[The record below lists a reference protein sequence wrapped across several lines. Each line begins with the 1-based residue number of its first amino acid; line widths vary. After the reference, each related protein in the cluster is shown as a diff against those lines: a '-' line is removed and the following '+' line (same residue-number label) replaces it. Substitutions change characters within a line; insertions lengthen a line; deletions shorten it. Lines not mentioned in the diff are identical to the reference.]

1 MERDFVPLLLFLPGI
16 LALPIFAIVPQLG
29 GHGVPLSLPT
39 DASKSAKRGLN
50 MLVVMFVA
58 FGLAGLA
65 SLAWSRGWFVW
76 LLLVETAVS
85 ASVYLA
91 MRRSLATLAWE
102 SRRTWLLPLA
112 FGLVLMPIAC
122 SKSGHEKLVVG
133 MELNYPPFE
142 MIDERGH
149 PAGISVEMAQALG
162 QFLHRNVQI
171 ENIPFDGLIP
181 ALKTGKIDLIIS
193 SMTETPQ
200 RAQSIDFSEPYLH
213 TGLCLLVNRTAA
225 ISSIGQL
232 DQSGYTVAVKQGTT
246 GQLYAQ
252 SRMRHARVLV
262 LPKEDACVLE
272 VIQGKA
278 QAFIYDQ
285 MSVYAHWQRNRES
298 TVALLRPFQEE
309 NWAIGLRQGDASLK
323 GKVNSFLRYFR
334 AQGGFGRLGDK
345 YLAHEKAEFQ
355 ELGVPFGL

>member
-1 MERDFVPLLLFLPGI
+1 MPPGTCGKPADLNTVI
-16 LALPIFAIVPQLG
+16 ISSKPPAQAW
-29 GHGVPLSLPT
+29 
-39 DASKSAKRGLN
+39 DAAKPW
-50 MLVVMFVA
+50 A
-58 FGLAGLA
+58 PCQLAGLRNV
-65 SLAWSRGWFVW
+65 L
-76 LLLVETAVS
+76 
-85 ASVYLA
+85 
-91 MRRSLATLAWE
+91 E
-102 SRRTWLLPLA
+102 SRRTWLLSFTIGLA
-112 FGLVLMPIAC
+112 LMPMAC

-162 QFLHRNVQI
+162 QFLHRSVQI

-193 SMTETPQ
+193 SMTQTPE
-200 RAQSIDFSEPYLH
+200 RAQSIDFSEPYLR
-213 TGLCLLVNRTAA
+213 TGLCLLVNKKAA
-225 ISSIGQL
+225 ITSIEQA
-232 DQSGYTVAVKQGTT
+232 DKTGYTVAVKQGTT

-252 SRMRHARVLV
+252 TRIRHAQVLV
-262 LPKEDACVLE
+262 LPKEDVCVLE
-272 VIQGKA
+272 VLQGKA

-285 MSVYAHWQRNRES
+285 MSVYAHWQRNRET

-309 NWAIGLRQGDASLK
+309 NWAIGLRQGDTSLK
-323 GKVNSFLRYFR
+323 EQVNSFLRHFR

-345 YLAHEKAEFQ
+345 YLAREKAEFQ